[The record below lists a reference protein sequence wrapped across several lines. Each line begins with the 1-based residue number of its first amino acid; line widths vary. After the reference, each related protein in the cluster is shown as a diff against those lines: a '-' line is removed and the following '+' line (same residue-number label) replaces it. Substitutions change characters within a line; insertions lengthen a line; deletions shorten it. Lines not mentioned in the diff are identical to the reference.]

1 MMEAGPLFLVEPGV
15 FESCLMEAGSSWHD
29 GRFPSYNTRPIAP
42 SMAWVVAGDRADRL
56 VAMPI
61 RFR

>member
-1 MMEAGPLFLVEPGV
+1 
-15 FESCLMEAGSSWHD
+15 MEAGSSWHD